1 MIEER
6 KKEPCKKP
14 EIRGLTETQMP
25 VGILISTTKAIGNLK
40 ISKWTENAMRKLLIR
55 LDLTKRQERIR
66 SEATETFPTAPTEI
80 ENCKLDKC
88 KKQKKK
94 LIESRGRS

>member
-1 MIEER
+1 MKRGR
-6 KKEPCKKP
+6 KSPARSQRSEDLLK
-14 EIRGLTETQMP
+14 TQMP